1 MPGSGRPAPAPAAE
15 LKWQTRL
22 SKALRSPGG
31 MVGLALVAG
40 LLELPTMVP
49 YLVAIGFLSNSTLPL
64 PGAIGLLVVYCLL
77 MLVPALI
84 LLGLRAA
91 AGTWLD
97 SLIHRVSSKMSKF
110 SGETV
115 LWVLGI
121 VGFLLLRAGLT
132 ALAPAAAWN
141 PFK

>member
-1 MPGSGRPAPAPAAE
+1 
-15 LKWQTRL
+15 
-22 SKALRSPGG
+22 